1 MVVLRMLRLACQ
13 PKLAEERVENRA
25 RRLER
30 ATGIEPFRRDFTWR
44 ATLGAGFTSGVPL
57 TGCLSDAPEAL
68 IPIAAQPSAGRASHA
83 TPERSTPPSSLRPGR
98 QPQRSAPED

>member
-44 ATLGAGFTSGVPL
+44 ATPGAGFTSGVPL
-57 TGCLSDAPEAL
+57 TGCLAEAQRRSFRSQRNRRQDARRTPRRNVARIDAERQD
-68 IPIAAQPSAGRASHA
+68 AAEP
-83 TPERSTPPSSLRPGR
+83 PGR
-98 QPQRSAPED
+98 GAG